1 MCQGHTI
8 GTYICAEYQVSVHV
22 LLYVIVYIIVIIT
35 NIITAFVKGE
45 LNIVLW
51 SRYLIKSTR

>member
-8 GTYICAEYQVSVHV
+8 GTYMRGVSGVRSR
-22 LLYVIVYIIVIIT
+22 VIVYIIVIIT

-45 LNIVLW
+45 FNIVLW